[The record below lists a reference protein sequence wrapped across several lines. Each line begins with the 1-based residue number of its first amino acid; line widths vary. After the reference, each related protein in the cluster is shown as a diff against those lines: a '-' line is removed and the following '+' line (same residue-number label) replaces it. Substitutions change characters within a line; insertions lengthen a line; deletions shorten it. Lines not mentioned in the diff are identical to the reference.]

1 MKSLLNCCALILL
14 GLAALTSARADV
26 PRPRDDGHKSP
37 KTVSVSSPMHIEPN
51 TKATEAK
58 LLIPRA
64 VLEQMRAGLDG
75 DNAPAAGTTARLFT
89 NGGAQTAIAG
99 IFLSLAFAC
108 GGVWLVRTR
117 KATGTW
123 TRAALGGVLVALCG
137 ATASIAY
144 ANAGPPPIARSLTS
158 GILSPG
164 AQPYGAYGKVKVEI
178 TDEYSQITLILPV
191 VKANGD

>member
-1 MKSLLNCCALILL
+1 MKSLLNCCAFIVL
-14 GLAALTSARADV
+14 GLVALTSANADV
-26 PRPRDDGHKSP
+26 ARPRDDGHKSP
-37 KTVSVSSPMHIEPN
+37 QIVSVSSPMHIEPN
-51 TKATEAK
+51 TKATEAR

-89 NGGAQTAIAG
+89 NGGAQTALAG
-99 IFLSLAFAC
+99 IFLSLAFAF

-117 KATGTW
+117 KPAGTW
-123 TRAALGGVLVALCG
+123 TRATLGVILLALCG

-164 AQPYGAYGKVKVEI
+164 AQPYGAYGQVKVEI
-178 TDEYSQITLILPV
+178 TDERSQITLVLPIS
-191 VKANGD
+191 KEHGD

>member
-1 MKSLLNCCALILL
+1 MKSLLNCCAFIML
-14 GLAALTSARADV
+14 LAALTPAFADV
-26 PRPRDDGHKSP
+26 PRPRDDGHKP
-37 KTVSVSSPMHIEPN
+37 LKTVSVSSPMHIEPN
-51 TKATEAK
+51 TKATEAR

-64 VLEQMRAGLDG
+64 VLQQMRAGLDG
-75 DNAPAAGTTARLFT
+75 DDATAAGTTARLFT
-89 NGGAQTAIAG
+89 NGGAQTAVAG
-99 IFLSLAFAC
+99 IFLSLAFAF
-108 GGVWLVRTR
+108 GGVWFVRTR

-123 TRAALGGVLVALCG
+123 TRAALGGVLLALCG

-158 GILSPG
+158 QILAPG

-178 TDEYSQITLILPV
+178 TDEYSQITLVLPV